1 VQKLRPIADSA
12 GLTMSQMALAWV
24 LRQPNVSA
32 CLVGATRPE
41 QVEENV
47 KASGIRLDAAIL
59 DAIDEALAG
68 IFAV

>member
-1 VQKLRPIADSA
+1 MQKLRPIADSA

-32 CLVGATRPE
+32 ALVGATRPE

-47 KASGIRLDAAIL
+47 KASGVRLDAATL

-68 IFAV
+68 VFAL